1 MKQLG
6 VERKVYKKS
15 DTGKVVS
22 NIFSTMKN
30 QVTSTLNFKDIL
42 GMENEK
48 QVKKVKKIATLFEGD
63 ADINKEEAFKK
74 SESLKKILSKFSNKT
89 FTIKMDEDQYEV
101 PIKIKVCELF
111 EYIFDLKEDFVIFN
125 IVEYFKNSFLE
136 KTYKL
141 QDEDVQNLDLNDVIK
156 GLLPENNSSAGGD
169 LENESK
175 FKNYTDF
182 EHIRSFDSI
191 LEKPFIEV
199 LLFSFFFTSAAPLQN
214 SLLGLIRRVCT

>member
-22 NIFSTMKN
+22 NIFITMKN

-89 FTIKMDEDQYEV
+89 FTIKMDED
-101 PIKIKVCELF
+101 
-111 EYIFDLKEDFVIFN
+111 
-125 IVEYFKNSFLE
+125 
-136 KTYKL
+136 
-141 QDEDVQNLDLNDVIK
+141 
-156 GLLPENNSSAGGD
+156 
-169 LENESK
+169 
-175 FKNYTDF
+175 
-182 EHIRSFDSI
+182 
-191 LEKPFIEV
+191 
-199 LLFSFFFTSAAPLQN
+199 
-214 SLLGLIRRVCT
+214 